1 MANELSELFRLKN
14 FCRFFRQ
21 KFSKKQHNIF
31 IYDLPG
37 YCGEVFFDQ
46 KVLSAK
52 NTIQKS
58 MLHTN
63 DITFYGKKTARKW
76 RKNDH
81 VFADNTIYE
90 RRKSDE

>member
-52 NTIQKS
+52 NA
-58 MLHTN
+58 
-63 DITFYGKKTARKW
+63 FYKKAT
-76 RKNDH
+76 
-81 VFADNTIYE
+81 Y
-90 RRKSDE
+90 

>member
-1 MANELSELFRLKN
+1 MKATKQQLVEVVVNHPSWNILGRQILFLS
-14 FCRFFRQ
+14 
-21 KFSKKQHNIF
+21 
-31 IYDLPG
+31 G
-37 YCGEVFFDQ
+37 FFDQ

-81 VFADNTIYE
+81 VFVDNTIYE

>member
-1 MANELSELFRLKN
+1 MAKN
-14 FCRFFRQ
+14 
-21 KFSKKQHNIF
+21 
-31 IYDLPG
+31 
-37 YCGEVFFDQ
+37 DQ

-81 VFADNTIYE
+81 VFVDNTIYE